1 MQAAGALWSLSID
14 GTNLTNLTNL
24 GADGRSSSPSGT
36 VIKTNQEL
44 IADAGGIIKL
54 IELLR
59 SSTKF
64 GSSAS
69 AQVAQE
75 TIAGALHSLTARPR
89 NRELIAQADG
99 ITHMV
104 PLLFGSASDLTK
116 SEAAEAMHALAAG
129 NKENVLSLVTQTTSW
144 LAKTP
149 LAAQEAAGTM
159 ALQVIHHTLSCCPL
173 MATEYRLSA
182 S

>member
-14 GTNLTNLTNL
+14 GANLTNLTNL
-24 GADGRSSSPSGT
+24 GADGRSPSPSGG

-54 IELLR
+54 IDLLR

-69 AQVAQE
+69 AQIAQE

-104 PLLFGSASDLTK
+104 PLLFGRCETELEIEIEIEVEIEIEILDA
-116 SEAAEAMHALAAG
+116 
-129 NKENVLSLVTQTTSW
+129 
-144 LAKTP
+144 P
-149 LAAQEAAGTM
+149 LW
-159 ALQVIHHTLSCCPL
+159 QVG
-173 MATEYRLSA
+173 R
-182 S
+182 

>member
-14 GTNLTNLTNL
+14 GANLTNL
-24 GADGRSSSPSGT
+24 GADGRSPSPSGG

-54 IELLR
+54 IDLLR

-104 PLLFGSASDLTK
+104 PLLFGRCETELEIEIEIEVEIEIEILDA
-116 SEAAEAMHALAAG
+116 
-129 NKENVLSLVTQTTSW
+129 
-144 LAKTP
+144 P
-149 LAAQEAAGTM
+149 LW
-159 ALQVIHHTLSCCPL
+159 QVG
-173 MATEYRLSA
+173 
-182 S
+182 

>member
-1 MQAAGALWSLSID
+1 MLEDHPEIYPRSTRDPYPAGWGALLSLSMDCLPNCMQAAGALWSLSID
-14 GTNLTNLTNL
+14 GANLTNL
-24 GADGRSSSPSGT
+24 GADGRSSSPSGG

-104 PLLFGSASDLTK
+104 PLLFGRCETELEIEIE
-116 SEAAEAMHALAAG
+116 SEIKIEIEIEMLLFG
-129 NKENVLSLVTQTTSW
+129 K
-144 LAKTP
+144 
-149 LAAQEAAGTM
+149 
-159 ALQVIHHTLSCCPL
+159 
-173 MATEYRLSA
+173 
-182 S
+182 

>member
-14 GTNLTNLTNL
+14 GANLTNL
-24 GADGRSSSPSGT
+24 GADVRSSSPSGV

-54 IELLR
+54 IDLLR

-104 PLLFGSASDLTK
+104 PLLFGRCETELEIEIEIEVEIEIEILDA
-116 SEAAEAMHALAAG
+116 
-129 NKENVLSLVTQTTSW
+129 
-144 LAKTP
+144 P
-149 LAAQEAAGTM
+149 LW
-159 ALQVIHHTLSCCPL
+159 QVG
-173 MATEYRLSA
+173 
-182 S
+182 

>member
-75 TIAGALHSLTARPR
+75 NCLP
-89 NRELIAQADG
+89 NCLIMQ
-99 ITHMV
+99 
-104 PLLFGSASDLTK
+104 
-116 SEAAEAMHALAAG
+116 
-129 NKENVLSLVTQTTSW
+129 LS
-144 LAKTP
+144 P
-149 LAAQEAAGTM
+149 
-159 ALQVIHHTLSCCPL
+159 
-173 MATEYRLSA
+173 
-182 S
+182 